1 MYIAHILLLSLI
13 VIYSSSYN
21 EYHQRHRRK
30 VDDTIK
36 RYSREVNLEVNEIKN
51 KFFERKIA
59 REDSLKI
66 VSESTRFKYG
76 ILMFYCFRLFSIQSV
91 ILILQ
96 LDLLILIF
104 FINMADLWLSVLDFA
119 CHYKLVMRFAG

>member
-13 VIYSSSYN
+13 VIYASSYN
-21 EYHQRHRRK
+21 EYHQHHRRK
-30 VDDTIK
+30 VEDTIK
-36 RYSREVNLEVNEIKN
+36 RYSREANLEVNEIKN

-76 ILMFYCFRLFSIQSV
+76 IM
-91 ILILQ
+91 
-96 LDLLILIF
+96 IF
-104 FINMADLWLSVLDFA
+104 CCLGYFP
-119 CHYKLVMRFAG
+119 